1 MERTTIFRSTDS
13 RRARNSASVMIDR
26 RRFAFRPS
34 LRRCRLASRR
44 VEPFS
49 AVTSSPEPPL
59 SPREPRPPRRRR
71 RRRGL
76 PLDPPDPLPFPLP
89 FPLPW
94 RLPFLSASASLPC
107 AVAFWRLRSAVE
119 PGPLPES
126 DFPLLLALFSSEPP
140 ESLAPSVLSV
150 PPAPPDPPEPPEPFR
165 RPRPP
170 RRRRRLPPP
179 DGPGSPSAPSFEE
192 SSPAFSSPC
201 SSCSGSSAAPA
212 PGSA

>member
-1 MERTTIFRSTDS
+1 MDRTTIFRSTDS

-34 LRRCRLASRR
+34 LRRCRLASKR

-71 RRRGL
+71 RRREL
-76 PLDPPDPLPFPLP
+76 PLDSPDSLPFPFPLP
-89 FPLPW
+89 FP
-94 RLPFLSASASLPC
+94 AVSASLSC
-107 AVAFWRLRSAVE
+107 AVAFLPLLSGVE
-119 PGPLPES
+119 PEPLPES
-126 DFPLLLALFSSEPP
+126 DFPLLLALFSSESPD
-140 ESLAPSVLSV
+140 SLSPSLLSV
-150 PPAPPDPPEPPEPFR
+150 PAVPPEPPEPPEPLEPFR

-179 DGPGSPSAPSFEE
+179 DGPGSPSAPWFED
-192 SSPAFSSPC
+192 SSPAFSPPC
-201 SSCSGSSAAPA
+201 SSCSASSAAPA
-212 PGSA
+212 PVSAAP

>member
-71 RRRGL
+71 RRREL
-76 PLDPPDPLPFPLP
+76 QLDSPVSLPFPLP
-89 FPLPW
+89 FPLPLP
-94 RLPFLSASASLPC
+94 LPFLAVSASLSC
-107 AVAFWRLRSAVE
+107 AVAFLPLPSAVE
-119 PGPLPES
+119 PEPLPES

-140 ESLAPSVLSV
+140 ESLSPSVL
-150 PPAPPDPPEPPEPFR
+150 
-165 RPRPP
+165 
-170 RRRRRLPPP
+170 
-179 DGPGSPSAPSFEE
+179 
-192 SSPAFSSPC
+192 
-201 SSCSGSSAAPA
+201 
-212 PGSA
+212 